1 MIQGNHHI
9 TMSVGPAQEDYDF
22 HTRLLGLRSI
32 KKTVLFDGKLPIY
45 HLYYAN
51 ANGDPSSIL
60 TSFPFRQAGVRGRR
74 GSNQV
79 KTVNLAAPS
88 ASLDYWAD
96 RLAANGV
103 DADRTEVLGTSRLQF
118 AHPCGIPYSIV
129 GVEGDGR
136 QPYTGTDV
144 PVEHGIRG
152 AYGVT
157 VSVYDPSEMVEFLEA
172 GLEAKRLGSEGK
184 MESFDLGEGGS
195 GRVVEIVEETDVPP
209 GTWKFGEGT
218 IHHVAYDAVTAEQQ
232 MDLKLHLEGLG
243 YTDVSDVKDR
253 QYFHSVYVRSP
264 SGALFELAVSV
275 PESFAVD
282 EDPEKLGSEFKLPP
296 QFEDR
301 RQELLD
307 QLEPI
312 RTEEAVA
319 G

>member
-9 TMSVGPAQEDYDF
+9 TMSVGSAQEDYDF
-22 HTRLLGLRSI
+22 HTKLLGLRSI

-51 ANGDPSSIL
+51 AEGDPSSIL
-60 TSFPFRQAGVRGRR
+60 TSFPFRQAGIRGRR

-79 KTVNLAAPS
+79 KVVNLAAPS

-96 RLAANGV
+96 RLGAQGLSV
-103 DADRTEVLGTSRLQF
+103 ESRQVLGTSRLEF

-129 GVEGDGR
+129 GVEGDER
-136 QPYTGTDV
+136 RAYTGANV
-144 PVEHGIRG
+144 PADHGIRG

-157 VSVYDPSEMVEFLEA
+157 VSAHDPEEMVEFLEE
-172 GLEAKRLGSEGK
+172 GLQAKRLASEGDL
-184 MESFDLGEGGS
+184 ESFDLGEGGS
-195 GRVVEIVEETDVPP
+195 GRVVEIVEEPDVAP

-218 IHHVAYDAVTAEQQ
+218 VHHVAYDAVTAEQQ
-232 MDLKLHLEGLG
+232 MELKLHLEGLG

-253 QYFHSVYVRSP
+253 QYFHSCYVRSP

-296 QFEDR
+296 QFEHR
-301 RQELLD
+301 REEFLD
-307 QLEPI
+307 QLETI
-312 RTEEAVA
+312 RTEEAVSS
-319 G
+319 